1 MQITDLLAYALLT
14 QTVFNSTVASINGSF
29 WTIALEFQLYLV
41 FPILLWVYKKKG
53 LFGIITL
60 RIATTLLWELFYM
73 WYSSQPASSVVM
85 GNRDLHFP
93 ARWIEFIFG
102 MVAALF
108 VSHPSPRQTKLS
120 LLILVLVF
128 PVSIIAVPLKLSVAS
143 LAILWGITFGA
154 LIVSC
159 AELPESLFGKHKPLG
174 LLTGIGTVSYSLYLL
189 HQPLLLLAASYIN
202 SLGLSTLSTFGLFTV
217 AGVPILVLIA
227 TVFFLLFER
236 PFLYRKKS
244 KADAGNKD
252 NIASVIQDQ
261 AIP

>member
-1 MQITDLLAYALLT
+1 MSQFYRRRALRILPAYYIALLFAFLIALSSKLQPLVVARPVQITDLLAYALLT

-60 RIATTLLWELFYM
+60 GIATTLLWELFYM

-128 PVSIIAVPLKLSVAS
+128 PVSISALFKLSVAS

-159 AELPESLFGKHKPLG
+159 AELPESL
-174 LLTGIGTVSYSLYLL
+174 
-189 HQPLLLLAASYIN
+189 LA
-202 SLGLSTLSTFGLFTV
+202 
-217 AGVPILVLIA
+217 
-227 TVFFLLFER
+227 
-236 PFLYRKKS
+236 
-244 KADAGNKD
+244 
-252 NIASVIQDQ
+252 NISH
-261 AIP
+261 